1 MKKAFTLFM
10 VLMLGSVV
18 SVAQNESL
26 NPGDKVTITNPEFDD
41 EINGWTRSGS
51 ISRIGE
57 YHDNYCLEAWSKT
70 FTISQEITNLPNG
83 LYLIKVNALDLISQD
98 KDQRLS
104 HYSPD
109 YDLKSYLFA
118 NDVQTN
124 IKCLWDDRV
133 QNNIYFDNG
142 DEFLTF
148 TDGYFA
154 PYGNA
159 SYSTSFNNGLYE
171 NYAVAVVNDGKLSFG
186 LRHDDQDRL
195 TYVMFDKFEITYLS
209 ASTDISA
216 YATSLLEKK
225 MAAGP
230 KAALSAAIEALKAAT
245 ADNQAAALADF
256 NNKLGKA
263 ETSAQNYAKLN
274 TSISAIDAA
283 LNSDKTIWATTKAEA
298 QEASTALTKAYNDG
312 SLSDNGAINAVLNN
326 SKLVERFN
334 YTYLDITITTPGSL
348 GDLILNYGN
357 VLYFSEV
364 QSLKLS
370 GKLNSED
377 MTCIKERLTMLR
389 EIDLSELN
397 WPDIPEKQFYE
408 KKTLERVI
416 LPNNV
421 KTIGNSAFS
430 GCQQLRPVIF
440 PNTLE
445 SIGTYAFYQTY
456 KIGDVVLPEGLTFM
470 DNYAFNES
478 RLTSVTFPSTLKTI
492 NTGCFYGCGY
502 LRNITFNNQVTIESY
517 AFYRCGALTNL
528 KFPKTLYTI
537 KDAAFAYASSLASI
551 EFNEGLYQIEDNAF
565 YDCDALTEITL
576 PSTLVHANASPFD
589 YCDNLV
595 KVTCL
600 SIEPP
605 LMTDQ
610 IPYGVKSME
619 GRELYVPALSL
630 NVYKQ
635 TTGWDKFQIIKPI
648 DSYPENIV
656 IYSNYKLDWPDD
668 LNKDYEPNVTL
679 SSTIDQKSYGSLSV
693 SGNSTLSVK
702 LFTMRYDPNVVRRNS
717 IWVDDHYEYNRFAY
731 TALVNNAAYTRADN
745 IITELYL
752 RKNTWEFLT
761 FPYDVK
767 VSDIRFMDEEV
778 PFVIRKYDGKK
789 RADGLM
795 DETWVDMTPETTLQ
809 AGVGYIWRSANGE
822 DREYNGFYLDALQ
835 SVNKN
840 NMFIN
845 EDIEIPLSKYESEF
859 EHNCSWNLI
868 GNPYPCFYD
877 TRAMQTSA
885 PITVWNGYYNNY
897 DAYSPVDDS
906 YILNPG
912 QAFFVQCP
920 VDESSIKFLK
930 EGRQVNLTVRDIAY
944 NSARA
949 RSGKSPRSVFN
960 LLLTGNGQ
968 GDRTRFVINENASL
982 DYESSC
988 DASKFMSLE
997 QQSAQLYTLEQGVRM
1012 AINERPIADG
1022 VIKLGLQ
1029 VAADDFYTISLD
1041 TKVENDIYLVDYLTG
1056 TKTLLN
1062 NTEGYTFNSE
1072 AGTFESRFAVVLGS
1086 GSVTGIKTLPTT
1098 EPDSNASIYDLQG
1111 RRISQPQKGVYLKN
1125 GKKVVIK

>member
-26 NPGDKVTITNPEFDD
+26 NPGDKVTITNAEFDD
-41 EINGWTRSGS
+41 GLNGWTRSGS
-51 ISRIGE
+51 FSHYGA
-57 YHDNYCLEAWSKT
+57 YHENYYLEGWSET
-70 FTISQEITNLPNG
+70 FTFSQEITNLPTG
-83 LYLIKVNALDLISQD
+83 LYLIKVNALDLISQTAN
-98 KDQRLS
+98 QRLPQ
-104 HYSPD
+104 YSPD

-142 DEFLTF
+142 DDFLAF
-148 TDGYFA
+148 TDGYLA

-159 SYSTSFNNGLYE
+159 SYSTSFNNDLYE
-171 NYAVAVVNDGKLSFG
+171 NYAVAVVNDDGKLSFG
-186 LRHDDQDRL
+186 LKHDDKGRS
-195 TYVMFDKFEITYLS
+195 TYVIFDKFAVTYLS
-209 ASTDISA
+209 ASTDINA

-225 MAAGP
+225 MAAGT
-230 KAALSAAIEALKAAT
+230 KAALSAAIEALTAARGT
-245 ADNQAAALADF
+245 ENEAAALADF
-256 NNKLGKA
+256 YNKLGKA
-263 ETSAQNYAKLN
+263 ETSAQTYAKLN

-283 LNSDKTIWATTKAEA
+283 LNNGKKLWATTKAEA

-348 GDLILNYGN
+348 GDSILKY
-357 VLYFSEV
+357 VEYFPDV

-377 MTCIKERLTMLR
+377 MTCIKERLTMLC
-389 EIDLSELN
+389 EIDLSGLD

-445 SIGTYAFYQTY
+445 SIGRYAFYRTY

-470 DNYAFNES
+470 DNNAFNES

-492 NTGCFYGCGY
+492 NNSSFYGCGY
-502 LRNITFNNQVTIESY
+502 LLNITFNNQVTIEAN
-517 AFYRCGALTNL
+517 AFYGCGALTKL
-528 KFPKTLYTI
+528 TFPETLYTI
-537 KDAAFAYASSLASI
+537 KNAAFAYDKALAEI

-610 IPYGVKSME
+610 IPYGTNME

-635 TTGWDKFQIIKPI
+635 TTGWDKFLIIKPI

-656 IYSNYKLDWPDD
+656 IYSEYRLDWPDD
-668 LNKDYEPNVTL
+668 LNKDYKPNVSL
-679 SSTIDQKSYGSLSV
+679 SSTNDNKSYGSLSV
-693 SGNSTLSVK
+693 NGNSTLSVG
-702 LFTMRYDPNVVRRNS
+702 LFTMRYDPHAVRDNS
-717 IWVDDHYEYNRFAY
+717 VYVDNRYQYNRFAY
-731 TALVNNAAYTRADN
+731 TALVNNAHTRADN

-789 RADGLM
+789 RADGLT
-795 DETWVDMTPETTLQ
+795 DETWVDMTPETTLE

-822 DREYNGFYLDALQ
+822 DRRYNGFYLDALQ

-859 EHNCSWNLI
+859 EHNRSWNLI

-885 PITVWNGYYNNY
+885 PITVWNGYTNNY
-897 DAYSPVDDS
+897 DAYSPADDS

-949 RSGKSPRSVFN
+949 RSAKSPRSVFN

-1029 VAADDFYTISLD
+1029 VATDDLYTISLD

-1098 EPDSNASIYDLQG
+1098 DADSNASIYDLQG

>member
-10 VLMLGSVV
+10 VLMLGSIV
-18 SVAQNESL
+18 SVAQNENL
-26 NPGDKVTITNPEFDD
+26 QPGDQVTITNPEFDD
-41 EINGWTRSGS
+41 GADGWTRSGS
-51 ISRIGE
+51 LSRYGD
-57 YHDNYCLEAWSKT
+57 YHDNYYLESWSES
-70 FTISQEITNLPNG
+70 FAVSQEISNLPNG
-83 LYLIKVNALDLISQD
+83 LYLLKVNALDLISQT
-98 KDQRLS
+98 KENRLS
-104 HYSPD
+104 QYSPD
-109 YDLKSYLFA
+109 YDLKTYLFA

-133 QNNIYFDNG
+133 QNNIYFNNG
-142 DEFLTF
+142 DEFLTY

-154 PYGNA
+154 PYGDP
-159 SYSTSFNNGLYE
+159 SYSTSFNNALYE

-186 LRHDDQDRL
+186 IKHDDKGRS
-195 TYVMFDKFEITYLS
+195 TYVLFDKFVVTYLS
-209 ASTDISA
+209 ASTDINA
-216 YATSLLEKK
+216 YATDLLAKK
-225 MAAGP
+225 MASGP
-230 KAALSAAIEALKAAT
+230 KAALTASIDALAAARGTE
-245 ADNQAAALADF
+245 NEAAALADF
-256 NNKLGKA
+256 YNKLGKA
-263 ETSAQNYAKLN
+263 ETSAQTYAKLN
-274 TSISAIDAA
+274 EGISAINAA
-283 LNSDKTIWATTKAEA
+283 LNNGKAQWATTIAEA
-298 QEASTALTKAYNDG
+298 QEASTALSKAYNDG
-312 SLSDNGAINAVLNN
+312 SLTDNEAINAIFSS
-326 SKLVERFN
+326 SKIVERFS
-334 YTYLDITITTPGSL
+334 YTYLNITINTPGSL
-348 GDLILNYGN
+348 GDSILKY
-357 VLYFSEV
+357 VEYFSEV

-430 GCQQLRPVIF
+430 YCEQLKPVIF
-440 PNTLE
+440 PNTLK
-445 SIGTYAFYQTY
+445 SIGTYAFYRTY
-456 KIGDVVLPEGLTFM
+456 NIGDVVLPEGLTFM
-470 DNYAFNES
+470 DNNAFQES

-492 NTGCFYGCGY
+492 NSSCFYGCGY

-565 YDCDALTEITL
+565 YDCDALMEITL

-635 TTGWDKFQIIKPI
+635 TTGWDKFQTIKPI

-668 LNKDYEPNVTL
+668 LNKDYKPNVTL
-679 SSTIDQKSYGSLSV
+679 SSTNDLKSYGSLSV
-693 SGNSTLSVK
+693 NGNSTLSVG
-702 LFTMRYDPNVVRRNS
+702 LFTMKYDPNIVRHNS
-717 IWVDDHYEYNRFAY
+717 IYVDGNYQHNRFAY
-731 TALVNNAAYTRADN
+731 TAFVNNAHTRADN
-745 IITELYL
+745 IVTELYL

-767 VSDIRFMDEEV
+767 VSDIRFEDEEV
-778 PFVIRKYDGKK
+778 PFVIRRYDGKN
-789 RADGLM
+789 RADGLT
-795 DETWVDMTPETTLQ
+795 DETWVDMTAESTLE

-822 DREYNGFYLDALQ
+822 SREYNGFYLDALQ

-840 NMFIN
+840 NMFID

-859 EHNCSWNLI
+859 EHNRSWNLV

-885 PITVWNGYYNNY
+885 PITVWNTYNNNY
-897 DAYSPVDDS
+897 DAYSPADDS

-930 EGRQVNLTVRDIAY
+930 EGRQVNLTVRDITY

-949 RSGKSPRSVFN
+949 KSAKSPRSVFN

-982 DYESSC
+982 DYESFC

-997 QQSAQLYTLEQGVRM
+997 QQSSQLYTLEQGVRM

-1022 VIKLGLQ
+1022 LIKLGLQ
-1029 VAADDFYTISLD
+1029 VAADDLYTISLD
-1041 TKVENDIYLVDYLTG
+1041 TKVDNEIYLVDYLTG

-1062 NTEGYTFNSE
+1062 GTEGYTFNSE
-1072 AGTFESRFAVVLGS
+1072 AGTFESRFAVLLGK
-1086 GSVTGIKTLPTT
+1086 GSITGIKTLPTT